1 MEQIIANALKEQ
13 LRVMSIFLDEYKN
26 ELDGKILYRGD
37 YQSLK
42 EKTNYVKEF
51 IINKY
56 HI

>member
-26 ELDGKILYRGD
+26 ELDGKILYRDD